1 MLNWADM
8 IFKRICFVFLIVSP
22 FFSLARYQVCSIT
35 INSSDEIETFKEFLP
50 ARDFDF
56 VELLPSRV
64 NPQQNHQS
72 HWFDRAC
79 EKDYR
84 CDILVISGHFAGT
97 FFGESSYSLP
107 TELMEEKAC
116 KKNCPGILNGL
127 KEIFLFGCNTLAD
140 KKRDHRNSGGYLQ
153 RLLDHGMARGVAER
167 VVAASSSP
175 LETSFFKRMN
185 FIFSESETAY
195 GFNEA
200 SPLGAQIRAPLRR
213 YFQSINRQFG
223 SYTDYL
229 NKGVYKR
236 SENTEFFQEGI
247 HSLNQA
253 RIGDDNSSAGFFRS
267 KCLLYDR
274 EADFSS
280 RVQALESIFSSGKS
294 GSAFFA
300 IDDFLSENESVI
312 KEGMGRRAFRSIRQN
327 TSFKKEFLSYKEH
340 LDYLP
345 YIRMIYYS
353 LLDRFQWV
361 NPFDLKILKKQTLLD
376 IIESPDQESYTSVLL
391 LLRQNHISSGE
402 LYISKK
408 DLPEDYTDSI
418 WSLLIFEKLRV
429 IAPEWQEQILK
440 HCKGHWRENKGMC
453 YQALN
458 TLAHIQPQ
466 PETAPKIEK
475 ILDYKDQGALY
486 YALRALSQT
495 KTADYKIHRRI
506 ADFLYSDDPDLRQEA
521 VQALGFLKSPYD
533 DIQADLVFLLTRA
546 DERLSEE
553 ILWSLN
559 NMDVTSEKAQKVLL
573 RYISQPNLRSDFF
586 ISAFHVFENTTFFS
600 ESTLYFFYEILENR
614 DNLDLLFPVLET
626 LAKNKNIKH
635 IGIHYRF
642 LLFQKESLA
651 IKIKA
656 LESLSSL
663 TWLHPEI
670 QIPFLNYFRDEN
682 PEVRQLAF
690 QILRNIDNLKVH
702 TLSKLKVLSKTHTEL
717 NSLL

>member
-1 MLNWADM
+1 M
-8 IFKRICFVFLIVSP
+8 IFKRIWFIFLIVSP

-72 HWFDRAC
+72 HWFNRAC

-84 CDILVISGHFAGT
+84 CDILVISGHFGGT
-97 FFGESSYSLP
+97 FFGESNYSLP

-116 KKNCPGILNGL
+116 KKNCPGILNEL

-140 KKRDHRNSGGYLQ
+140 KKRDHRSNSEYLQ
-153 RLLDHGMARGVAER
+153 VLLDDGMARGVAER
-167 VVAASSSP
+167 VVAARYSP
-175 LETSFFKRMN
+175 LETPFYKRMN
-185 FIFSESETAY
+185 FIFSGSETVY
-195 GFNEA
+195 GFNEL
-200 SPLGAQIRAPLRR
+200 SPLGVHIKTPLRR

-229 NKGVYKR
+229 KRGAYKR
-236 SENTEFFQEGI
+236 SRNTELFQQGI

-253 RIGDDNSSAGFFRS
+253 RIGDDSSEADFFRD

-274 EADFSS
+274 EADFFS
-280 RVQALESIFSSGKS
+280 RVQALENIFSSEKS

-300 IDDFLSENESVI
+300 IDDFLSENESVV
-312 KEGMGRRAFRSIRQN
+312 KEGMGRRAFRSIREN
-327 TSFKKEFLSYKEH
+327 TSFAKEFLSYKEH

-353 LLDRFQWV
+353 LLDRFQWI
-361 NPFDLKILKKQTLLD
+361 NPFDLKVLKKQTLLD
-376 IIESPDQESYTSVLL
+376 IIRSPDQESYISVLL
-391 LLRQNHISSGE
+391 LLRQNQISSGE
-402 LYISKK
+402 LYISKR
-408 DLPEDYTDSI
+408 DLPEDYTNSI

-466 PETAPKIEK
+466 AEIAPKIEK
-475 ILDYKDQGALY
+475 LLDYKDQGVLY
-486 YALRALSQT
+486 YSLRALGQT
-495 KTADYKIHRRI
+495 KTEDYKTHRKT
-506 ADFLYSDDPDLRQEA
+506 ADFLYSDDPGLRQEA

-533 DIQADLVFLLTRA
+533 DIQADLTALLTRA

-559 NMDVTSEKAQKVLL
+559 HIDVTSEKAQNILL
-573 RYISQPNLRSDFF
+573 KYIAQPNLKSDFF
-586 ISAFHVFENTTFFS
+586 VSAFHVFENITFFS
-600 ESTLYFFYEILENR
+600 DSTLYFFYEILESR
-614 DNLDLLFPVLET
+614 DNLDLLFSVLET
-626 LAKNKNIKH
+626 LAKNKNIEH

-642 LLFQKESLA
+642 LLFQEEESLT

-656 LESLSSL
+656 LESLLSL
-663 TWLHPEI
+663 TWLHPEV
-670 QIPFLNYFRDEN
+670 QIPFLKYFEDEN
-682 PEVRQLAF
+682 QKVRQLAF
-690 QILRNIDNLKVH
+690 QILRNIDNLKAPV
-702 TLSKLKVLSKTHTEL
+702 LSKLKVLSETHTEL
-717 NSLL
+717 DSLL